1 MNHVRNYY
9 TLYFG
14 WISCVIKPFTDK
26 CVSLW
31 HGCNQSRVQER
42 KSRVHV
48 AAAFRPSAIMNRW
61 AGTQGTQIWIL
72 NPPSFSWTKFLPDCD
87 FSHIQS
93 CWDHVGVGRRPW
105 TSPWRVFLIWC
116 CHSGTRDNFYH
127 PQLSTKR
134 PPIGF
139 CCFIRLR
146 DLDYGILAS
155 GCWFISSPC
164 VIQME
169 FCSWKHTHTH
179 MHTSFIK
186 SLSSID
192 LGQCI
197 QVSSVKPVIHW
208 VILLFL
214 ITLEENSSAWMD
226 ETANDGPSSDISL
239 HSGDSE
245 PCRMEVFLRADS
257 MWCRLS
263 QRPPAARRAWMTSPQ
278 ISEN

>member
-1 MNHVRNYY
+1 MRVTVTWVQSVKGAGEEEQSPRRCCFQAFSHHEQMSWNTGYTDLNFKSTILLLDKVSPWLWLFSHSKLLGSCRGGKETLDIPLESIPDLVLPLRNEGQLLSSPALHQ
-9 TLYFG
+9 TSPDRILLLHQVERFG
-14 WISCVIKPFTDK
+14 
-26 CVSLW
+26 LW
-31 HGCNQSRVQER
+31 HIG
-42 KSRVHV
+42 
-48 AAAFRPSAIMNRW
+48 
-61 AGTQGTQIWIL
+61 IWLLIYL
-72 NPPSFSWTKFLPDCD
+72 LSLCD
-87 FSHIQS
+87 
-93 CWDHVGVGRRPW
+93 
-105 TSPWRVFLIWC
+105 T
-116 CHSGTRDNFYH
+116 N
-127 PQLSTKR
+127 
-134 PPIGF
+134 
-139 CCFIRLR
+139 
-146 DLDYGILAS
+146 GILQLEA
-155 GCWFISSPC
+155 
-164 VIQME
+164 
-169 FCSWKHTHTH
+169 HTHTH